1 MINGDKNN
9 NGFLLVLVLMVVG
22 CASVL
27 IGGVAGIVVFI
38 SVSVLIAAA
47 LKYNMDMKKR
57 RESERELLDR
67 LVESYGNLFD
77 RYLRLDKKLD
87 DVMEL
92 LFQRKPEGLKTEE
105 PEYRALEEY
114 DLGPAIALANYAKNK
129 KRMK

>member
-27 IGGVAGIVVFI
+27 IGGVVGIVVFI

-77 RYLRLDKKLD
+77 RYLRIDKRLD
-87 DVMEL
+87 DVMKL
-92 LFQRKPEGLKTEE
+92 LEGSKTQEPKTEE
-105 PEYRALEEY
+105 PKPDTSEEFGL
-114 DLGPAIALANYAKNK
+114 DLDPVIRRIWNNHSI
-129 KRMK
+129 

>member
-27 IGGVAGIVVFI
+27 IGGVVGIVVFI
-38 SVSVLIAAA
+38 SVSVLITAA

-87 DVMEL
+87 DVMKL
-92 LFQRKPEGLKTEE
+92 LSQQKPEGLKTEE
-105 PEYRALEEY
+105 PELRTLEEY
-114 DLGPAIALANYAKNK
+114 DLGPAIRRAWNNHSI
-129 KRMK
+129 